1 MPSLRPP
8 THALGSSPAE
18 ASATKPIRPWRQGAR
33 SLLRAR
39 GCCASELTLPWER
52 KGPCLLVCSGGRRQ
66 RASGFSPA
74 QGLPAVGTA
83 VGGRAASAPS
93 SPLSPALIFPAIAP
107 PQKRKLLTLRHLDT
121 SRTSGL
127 GLGQIP
133 GPCLL
138 ALSGLPRTLP
148 WIPCALSLGE
158 RWVLVRNVVPAV
170 PSASPRA
177 SPLTGVGSALPR
189 FPQSPV
195 GAGASSSPASCS
207 GQRVTLHC

>member
-138 ALSGLPRTLP
+138 ALSALVHARFPGSRAPSLSESAGSWSGMWCLQCPRPAPGLPLSPGWEAPCPAFHSPPWGPELLLHLP
-148 WIPCALSLGE
+148 VAQDRG
-158 RWVLVRNVVPAV
+158 
-170 PSASPRA
+170 
-177 SPLTGVGSALPR
+177 
-189 FPQSPV
+189 
-195 GAGASSSPASCS
+195 
-207 GQRVTLHC
+207 